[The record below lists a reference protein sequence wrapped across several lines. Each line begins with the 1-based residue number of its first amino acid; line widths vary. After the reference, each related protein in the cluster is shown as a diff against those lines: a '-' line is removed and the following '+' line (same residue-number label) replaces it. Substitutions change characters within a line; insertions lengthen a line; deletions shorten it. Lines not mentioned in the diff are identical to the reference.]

1 MKKNI
6 LNTLFIS
13 FILVGFSGYAS
24 TNQSNGTPDSVIMG
38 QGYANDVYY
47 SFENGIVSAV
57 PRANWD
63 IGIHTSVWSATII
76 TNGGAGVNLYTYPK
90 SDTTGWTTVDT
101 SGLATWP
108 VMYDSEESWEDGAFT
123 RNAAG
128 HPDYG
133 WGKYNPV
140 NHDVVG
146 DSIYILKT
154 IDNIYKK
161 IWIQRKVSVLNTYYI
176 RQANLDGS
184 DDHVVVLDVNP
195 YRNTNFIYY
204 SFGGDNFVEREPDT
218 ASWDILFTKYQG
230 LQPNSSMYG
239 VVGVMNN
246 FNVYSNEFNAIAP
259 DFTDYASEPFD
270 SAKTAIGWE
279 WKTFDMGTMGWSV
292 ADSTAFFVYT
302 RKGDVYKLVFTFFEG
317 TSTGRI
323 YFTTEPMSS
332 GINDPD
338 ISPAELLAYPN
349 PATERVSVDF
359 GRLITGNISVAVLDL
374 TGRQVYNRTFSGTDR
389 TISVD
394 ITETGLQKGLHL
406 MKITTGEGT
415 FTSKFMVY

>member
-6 LNTLFIS
+6 LNALFIS
-13 FILVGFSGYAS
+13 FLLVGFSGYA
-24 TNQSNGTPDSVIMG
+24 NADQFNGTPDSVIMG

-47 SFENGIVSAV
+47 SFENGVVAAV

-90 SDTTGWTTVDT
+90 SDTTGWATVDT
-101 SGLATWP
+101 SGLASWP
-108 VMYDSEESWEDGAFT
+108 ILYDSEESWEDGAFT
-123 RNAAG
+123 RNAGG

-154 IDNIYKK
+154 IDNNYKK
-161 IWIQRKVSVLNTYYI
+161 IWIQRKNSILNTYYI

-184 DDHVVVLDVNP
+184 DDHVAVLDINP

-204 SFGGDNFVEREPDT
+204 SFGQDDFVEREPDT

-230 LQPNSSMYG
+230 LQPNGSMYG

-246 FNVYSNEFNAIAP
+246 FDVYSNEFNAVAP

-279 WKTFDMGTMGWSV
+279 WKTFDMGTMSWSV
-292 ADSTAFFVYT
+292 ADSTAFFVHT

-323 YFTTEPMSS
+323 YFTTEPISS
-332 GINDPD
+332 GIPDPNN
-338 ISPAELLAYPN
+338 SLVELPVYPN
-349 PATERVSVDF
+349 PASDRVNVDF
-359 GRLITGNISVAVLDL
+359 GKPVTGSISVAILDL
-374 TGRQVYNRTFSGTDR
+374 SGRQVYSRNFAGTDR
-389 TISVD
+389 TLTINL
-394 ITETGLQKGLHL
+394 IETGLQKGLHL
-406 MKITTGEGT
+406 MRITTGEGT